1 MTGAPGPVVDPGR
14 TPKESRRSVASPG
27 WERHGHRPHP
37 FQQRPETVK
46 DPAAGRISVPS
57 H

>member
-1 MTGAPGPVVDPGR
+1 MVDPGR